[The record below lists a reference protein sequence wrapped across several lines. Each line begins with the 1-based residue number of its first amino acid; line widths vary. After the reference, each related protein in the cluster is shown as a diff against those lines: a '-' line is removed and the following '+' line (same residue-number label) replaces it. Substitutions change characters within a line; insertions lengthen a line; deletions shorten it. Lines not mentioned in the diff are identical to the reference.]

1 MKRGHL
7 LAGGLALLA
16 GGALAAGGVLWFSS
30 GGGSEEASTQDLT
43 SPTLKASASEAPTT
57 SPSPTASPALVPA
70 IRLPAVVFFR
80 APALSYPAS
89 IGELW
94 VSEVDGSNATRVSP
108 QGAKTRFA
116 GIASIGDRSLLYY
129 VVFGD
134 DGRRALRELDLS
146 RASDREVLTF
156 DGRYESRGFASVSP
170 DGRYVSFVE
179 VDSLWLFNMQTQER
193 TLLLQG
199 NAPACEGGNA
209 GKCVNYATSHWSPNG
224 RLLLVQKGFYEGS
237 HFVLVDPF
245 AEQPQIAEFD
255 QLSGAHIAGWAPDAE
270 AVCIGGQYGGPSS
283 LYVARAPDW
292 SARQFFPEFEQPGQ
306 APGDISVAGCSWPSS
321 SRVAALTWPIY
332 PSPDTSSPPPE
343 LVLLNPDTSEAP
355 VIASFA
361 EGQGTIPALVG
372 VPGSS
377 QAVVQFWNANG
388 GEIRGSFLVSLDSG
402 QVNKLLGPSE
412 WLVAIVPQ

>member
-30 GGGSEEASTQDLT
+30 GGGSEEASTQDLA
-43 SPTLKASASEAPTT
+43 SPTPKASASEAPTT
-57 SPSPTASPALVPA
+57 SPSPTAPPGSVPA

-80 APALSYPAS
+80 APELSYPAS

-94 VSEVDGSNATRVSP
+94 VSEVDGSNARRVSP
-108 QGAKTRFA
+108 EGAKTTFA
-116 GIASIGDRSLLYY
+116 GIASIGDGSLLYY

-209 GKCVNYATSHWSPNG
+209 GKCVNYATSQWSPNG
-224 RLLLVQKGFYEGS
+224 RLLLVQKGFYEGA
-237 HFVLVDPF
+237 HFVLADPF

-255 QLSGAHIAGWAPDAE
+255 QLSGAHISGWAPGSE
-270 AVCIGGQYGGPSS
+270 AFCIGGQYGAPSS
-283 LYVARAPDW
+283 LYVARGPEW
-292 SARQFFPEFEQPGQ
+292 SARQFFSEFEQPGQ
-306 APGDISVAGCSWPSS
+306 APADLSVAGCTWPSS
-321 SRVAALTWPIY
+321 SRVAALTWPMGA
-332 PSPDTSSPPPE
+332 PPDGASPTPA
-343 LVLLNPDTSEAP
+343 LVLLNPNTSEAP

-361 EGQGTIPALVG
+361 DGQGLVPTLVG
-372 VPGSS
+372 LPGSS
-377 QAVVQFWNANG
+377 QAVVQFWNAYG
-388 GEIRGSFLVSLDSG
+388 GEAQRSLLVDLETG
-402 QVNKLLGPSE
+402 QAHDLLGPGQ
-412 WLVAIVPQ
+412 WVVAIVPQ

>member
-30 GGGSEEASTQDLT
+30 GGGSEEASTQDLA
-43 SPTLKASASEAPTT
+43 SPTPKASASEAPTT

-94 VSEVDGSNATRVSP
+94 VSEVDGSNATRV
-108 QGAKTRFA
+108 
-116 GIASIGDRSLLYY
+116 GDRSLLYY
-129 VVFGD
+129 VVFAD

-146 RASDREVLTF
+146 MASDREVLTF

-179 VDSLWLFNMQTQER
+179 VDSLWLFNMQTQAR

-209 GKCVNYATSHWSPNG
+209 GKCVNYATSH
-224 RLLLVQKGFYEGS
+224 
-237 HFVLVDPF
+237 
-245 AEQPQIAEFD
+245 
-255 QLSGAHIAGWAPDAE
+255 
-270 AVCIGGQYGGPSS
+270 
-283 LYVARAPDW
+283 
-292 SARQFFPEFEQPGQ
+292 
-306 APGDISVAGCSWPSS
+306 
-321 SRVAALTWPIY
+321 
-332 PSPDTSSPPPE
+332 
-343 LVLLNPDTSEAP
+343 
-355 VIASFA
+355 
-361 EGQGTIPALVG
+361 
-372 VPGSS
+372 
-377 QAVVQFWNANG
+377 
-388 GEIRGSFLVSLDSG
+388 
-402 QVNKLLGPSE
+402 
-412 WLVAIVPQ
+412 